1 MDAYRGLVMLAMV
14 SGGFGIPHLAESEGF
29 KGNKFWDVLGFQ
41 FEHVPW
47 VGCCFWD
54 LIQPSFMFMVGTA
67 LAFSGAKRESQGQ
80 SFGWMLF
87 HAVWRSL
94 VLVLLGIFLRSN
106 GREQTNFYFID
117 VVTQIGLGYVA
128 LFLLWRAGTAAQW
141 VAAIVILLAYWGWFA
156 SYPDSA
162 AAELATK
169 VEIPADWKEH
179 MDGLE
184 RKWNL
189 NTHPAAAFETW
200 FQAIFPGHSDF
211 KLSSQGYCTLNF
223 IPSLATMI
231 FGLIAGNWLRG
242 DRSQFMKLFGLVV
255 AGALAMGVGYA
266 MHEGGLC
273 PIIKRIWTP
282 SWTIYAAGI
291 TTLLLAAFYF
301 VFDIL
306 PLKMLAKPLAVVGA
320 NSIAI
325 YVMSYLIAGWIKK
338 TMATHLGENFVGWL
352 GSQSWIPAPTKT
364 LWTEHPPHNVFDL
377 AGPAFNPML
386 QSITVVLILW
396 AICWWMDSKKL
407 YIKV

>member
-14 SGGFGIPHLAESEGF
+14 SGGFGIPQLAKSAAFKESELW
-29 KGNKFWDVLGFQ
+29 KNVAFQ
-41 FEHVPW
+41 FDHVPW

-87 HAVWRSL
+87 HAIWRSL
-94 VLVLLGIFLRSN
+94 VLILLGIFLRSN
-106 GREQTNFYFID
+106 GRDQTNFYFID

-156 SYPDSA
+156 TYPDSA

-169 VEIPADWKEH
+169 VEIPADWDQH
-179 MDGLE
+179 MTGLE
-184 RKWNL
+184 AKWNL

-200 FQAIFPGHSDF
+200 FQPLFPGQSDF
-211 KLSSQGYCTLNF
+211 RLSSQGYCTLNF

-231 FGLIAGNWLRG
+231 FGLIAGNWLRS
-242 DRSQFMKLFGLVV
+242 DRSSFMKLLGLVV
-255 AGALAMGVGYA
+255 AGGIAMGLGYA
-266 MHEGGLC
+266 IHVGHLC

-282 SWTIYAAGI
+282 SWAIYAAGI
-291 TTLLLAAFYF
+291 TTLILAGFYF
-301 VFDIL
+301 FFDIL
-306 PLKMLAKPLAVVGA
+306 PFKKLAKPLAVVGA

-325 YVMSYLIAGWIKK
+325 YVMNYLFAGWIKK
-338 TMATHLGENFVGWL
+338 TVMTHLGPNFVGWL
-352 GSQSWIPAPTKT
+352 GSQPWIPARTKE
-364 LWTEHPPHNVFDL
+364 LWTQYPPHNVFEL
-377 AGPAFNPML
+377 AGPGFTVML
-386 QSITVVLILW
+386 QSITVVLVLW
-396 AICWWMDSKKL
+396 AICWWLDSKKV